1 MTDGEKD
8 KSKYEIEYLGEKF
21 SKDLLSYKVIAIGRY
36 GVGKTTTINTLMDK
50 KDKDKEYSPTMS
62 IDIKNIQFKVND
74 KIIQLNIWDCCGNDK
89 FALST
94 PNLFKNVSIAILIYA
109 INDRKSYDKLEQWH
123 NMLKENSYGSII
135 FLIGNKNDLEE
146 KEREVTIEEG
156 ETFKN
161 NNKDIKIFM
170 ETSALYGNNMD
181 KLLDNITI
189 SIYEKDINDEKKENN
204 SLTKTITLT
213 PNDFTKEGKKKKK
226 RCC

>member
-161 NNKDIKIFM
+161 NNKDI
-170 ETSALYGNNMD
+170 N
-181 KLLDNITI
+181 
-189 SIYEKDINDEKKENN
+189 
-204 SLTKTITLT
+204 
-213 PNDFTKEGKKKKK
+213 
-226 RCC
+226 